1 MIYLFVLRT
10 VRLLRILYVLKS
22 QRRNLKV
29 LAISCFSRYSLIVGS
44 HVSSA
49 IITYLLLTITGI
61 LLVLRFA
68 VLGMMMSKIV
78 AAYSN
83 PPTLMMMRALNFENI
98 GSSFIVLFF
107 ICIRTIAGTGR
118 CCRGNGSTVSLY
130 FIIWYIFSMML
141 LTNCITSFSID
152 CFALLNKARKRKSKK
167 ATWQRILHDAPGFL
181 SEFDVRQSK
190 LNVNSVYFD
199 KFLDEIQG
207 ELETSAKIERE
218 QDQLNSDIG
227 KQHSLVHDMLRQT
240 TILGNLRRRLSTS
253 AAFSGIDYDDG
264 DSDGDGVGGVGDG
277 DLEEKEEK
285 N

>member
-1 MIYLFVLRT
+1 
-10 VRLLRILYVLKS
+10 
-22 QRRNLKV
+22 
-29 LAISCFSRYSLIVGS
+29 
-44 HVSSA
+44 
-49 IITYLLLTITGI
+49 
-61 LLVLRFA
+61 
-68 VLGMMMSKIV
+68 MMMFPKNSFNNT
-78 AAYSN
+78 YS
-83 PPTLMMMRALNFENI
+83 RSSYVDSGYHSLNFENI
-98 GSSFIVLFF
+98 GSSFMVLFF
-107 ICIRTIAGTGR
+107 ICIGNNWPLAQEGAVAGTG
-118 CCRGNGSTVSLY
+118 TYWVLVY

-167 ATWQRILHDAPGFL
+167 AIWQRILHDAPGFL
-181 SEFDVRQSK
+181 SEFNVRQSK

-218 QDQLNSDIG
+218 QQDQLNSDIG

-264 DSDGDGVGGVGDG
+264 DSDVDGVGVGDG
-277 DLEEKEEK
+277 ELEEKEEK

>member
-1 MIYLFVLRT
+1 
-10 VRLLRILYVLKS
+10 
-22 QRRNLKV
+22 
-29 LAISCFSRYSLIVGS
+29 
-44 HVSSA
+44 
-49 IITYLLLTITGI
+49 
-61 LLVLRFA
+61 
-68 VLGMMMSKIV
+68 
-78 AAYSN
+78 
-83 PPTLMMMRALNFENI
+83 
-98 GSSFIVLFF
+98 
-107 ICIRTIAGTGR
+107 
-118 CCRGNGSTVSLY
+118 
-130 FIIWYIFSMML
+130 MML

-167 ATWQRILHDAPGFL
+167 AIWQRILHDAPGFL

-218 QDQLNSDIG
+218 QDSDID

>member
-1 MIYLFVLRT
+1 M
-10 VRLLRILYVLKS
+10 
-22 QRRNLKV
+22 
-29 LAISCFSRYSLIVGS
+29 
-44 HVSSA
+44 
-49 IITYLLLTITGI
+49 
-61 LLVLRFA
+61 
-68 VLGMMMSKIV
+68 
-78 AAYSN
+78 
-83 PPTLMMMRALNFENI
+83 
-98 GSSFIVLFF
+98 VLFF
-107 ICIRTIAGTGR
+107 ICIGNNWPLAQEGAVAGTGSYW
-118 CCRGNGSTVSLY
+118 CRLY

-167 ATWQRILHDAPGFL
+167 AIWQRILHDAPGFL
-181 SEFDVRQSK
+181 SEFNVRQSK

-207 ELETSAKIERE
+207 ELETVAKIERE
-218 QDQLNSDIG
+218 QDSDID

-253 AAFSGIDYDDG
+253 AAFSGIDYDD
-264 DSDGDGVGGVGDG
+264 DGDG

>member
-1 MIYLFVLRT
+1 
-10 VRLLRILYVLKS
+10 
-22 QRRNLKV
+22 
-29 LAISCFSRYSLIVGS
+29 
-44 HVSSA
+44 
-49 IITYLLLTITGI
+49 
-61 LLVLRFA
+61 
-68 VLGMMMSKIV
+68 MMMFPKNSFNNT
-78 AAYSN
+78 YS
-83 PPTLMMMRALNFENI
+83 RSSYVDSGYYSLNFENI
-98 GSSFIVLFF
+98 GSSFMVLFF
-107 ICIRTIAGTGR
+107 ICIGNNWPLAQEGAVAGTG
-118 CCRGNGSTVSLY
+118 TYWVLVY

-167 ATWQRILHDAPGFL
+167 AIWQRILHDAPGFL
-181 SEFDVRQSK
+181 SEFNVRQSK

-207 ELETSAKIERE
+207 ELETVAKIERE
-218 QDQLNSDIG
+218 QDSDID

-253 AAFSGIDYDDG
+253 AAFSGIDYDD
-264 DSDGDGVGGVGDG
+264 DGDG

>member
-1 MIYLFVLRT
+1 
-10 VRLLRILYVLKS
+10 
-22 QRRNLKV
+22 
-29 LAISCFSRYSLIVGS
+29 
-44 HVSSA
+44 
-49 IITYLLLTITGI
+49 
-61 LLVLRFA
+61 
-68 VLGMMMSKIV
+68 MMMFPKNSFNNT
-78 AAYSN
+78 YS
-83 PPTLMMMRALNFENI
+83 RSSYVDSGYYSLNFENI
-98 GSSFIVLFF
+98 GSSFMVLFF
-107 ICIRTIAGTGR
+107 ICIGNNWPLAQEGAVAGTGSYW
-118 CCRGNGSTVSLY
+118 CRLY

-167 ATWQRILHDAPGFL
+167 AIWQRILHDAPGFL

-207 ELETSAKIERE
+207 ELETVAKIERE
-218 QDQLNSDIG
+218 QDSDID

-253 AAFSGIDYDDG
+253 AAFSGIDYDD
-264 DSDGDGVGGVGDG
+264 DGDG